1 MRWLLY
7 VLLVAGG
14 SYLVVLATLAVVSQ
28 RPRPVGLVGGRLR
41 PCPRP
46 TNCVSTAE
54 PRRRP
59 LAPLVFTGSPEA
71 AMARLAAVLDGMP
84 GCRVVRLEGPYLHA
98 EARSRLFRFVDDV
111 EALADPQAGVIHLRS
126 ASRVGVSDRGVN
138 RRRVEE
144 IQRRFA
150 VGG

>member
-1 MRWLLY
+1 VRSAFLALLAVGELY
-7 VLLVAGG
+7 ALVLG
-14 SYLVVLATLAVVSQ
+14 VLALFSQ